1 MARSVFID
9 TWGWY
14 ALIDRSDPEH
24 TRTAGLVR
32 SLVQEGVRL
41 VCSDY
46 VIDESCTLAKARAGS
61 VAAMRLLDL
70 VEGTRALDLE
80 WVGSERFE
88 RAKKRFRKYRD
99 QGFSFTDCTSFEI
112 MRELDITEAI
122 TNDEHF
128 RIAGFEMLPSG

>member
-1 MARSVFID
+1 MTRSVFID

-14 ALIDRSDPEH
+14 ALIDRRDPEH
-24 TRTAGLVR
+24 TRTAALVR
-32 SLVQEGVRL
+32 NLVQEGVRL
-41 VCSDY
+41 VSSDY

-61 VAAMRLLDL
+61 KAATRLLDL

-88 RAKKRFRKYRD
+88 KAKKRFRKYRD
-99 QGFSFTDCTSFEI
+99 QAFSFTDCASFEI
-112 MRELDITEAI
+112 MHELKITEAI

-128 RIAGFEMLPSG
+128 RIAGFETLPGG